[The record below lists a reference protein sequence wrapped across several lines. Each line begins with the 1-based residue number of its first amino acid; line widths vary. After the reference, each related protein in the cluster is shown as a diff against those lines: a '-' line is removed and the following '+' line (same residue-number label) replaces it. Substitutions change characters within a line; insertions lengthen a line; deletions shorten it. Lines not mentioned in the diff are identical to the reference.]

1 LVNYDQTQLRC
12 FPLIQITDYT
22 DKFQYFVTDFRINYL
37 MFMDGF
43 LPQENSRSERQLVKN
58 LDDLDRLNPTPSLL
72 EWNDTLTADAAAGCI
87 HQLFEANV
95 ELYPDHLAVV
105 SITEQLTYRE
115 LNDRANRLA
124 VHLVGLGVKPDM
136 LVGISVERSIEMV
149 VGLLGILKAGGAY
162 VPLDPDYPHD
172 RLSFIINDAAMTVLV
187 TQSQLVAKLPAHQAT
202 IVCIDRLGSALL
214 YETLCERDQDLPA
227 DSESQL
233 VPNLNIGVQPQHL
246 AYAMYTS
253 GSTGQPKGVL
263 IEHRSLVNY
272 AIAANAEYAMTSA
285 DRVLQFASLNFDIS
299 AEEIY
304 TALTSGATLV
314 LRTAETI
321 DIGTF
326 LRHCREWQITMV
338 SLPTAYW
345 HELTIRLETD
355 RLQLPP
361 SLRLTIIGGEKA
373 AIARFRAWQQV
384 VGQQVRLINTYGPT
398 EATII
403 TLCTDLSELDVDQDR
418 LEVPIGRPLANVQ
431 VYILDLDLQPVPIGA
446 PGELYIGGAALA
458 RSYLNRPERTASRFI
473 PNPFSEAFSGRL
485 YKTGDLVRARADG
498 NIEFI
503 SRIDRQV
510 KIRGFRVELTEVE
523 MVIDRHPSI
532 AQTVVIAREDRPGDK
547 KLVAYCVADTRAA
560 PPSISDLRHFV
571 AETLPDYMVPGMF
584 VLLAALPMTVNG
596 KVDLAALP
604 TPVDIRQDADTTFVA
619 PQDQIE
625 LELTKIW
632 QQLLGQQSI
641 GINDNFFELGG
652 HSLLA
657 MRLFNQIEQI
667 WDKSLPLATLLQA
680 QTIEQLAQ
688 IIRQAADFA
697 PWSSLVMIQTG
708 ITAKPPL
715 FCIHPI
721 GGNVLEYY
729 PLATYL
735 GNQRAIYG
743 LQSQGLDGLQPP
755 LNRIEDMASK
765 YIQEMLTVT
774 PDGPYLL
781 IGYSFGGSIA
791 FEIASQLHAQGKQ
804 VDFLG
809 LLDIP
814 APQTPP
820 LRPSLLK
827 ALPIHVSNLW
837 QLNWQER
844 IKYITDRFDYRF
856 NKVDPREFLI
866 RELSNLNPS
875 PHLLNI
881 INSNFQADHDYYPQ
895 VYTGDMYVFRCQVQ
909 SMQYALYKDLGWSDL
924 VNGNVSVLNIT
935 GNHYSLLKEPNVG
948 FLAENLKLCIERS
961 QL

>member
-1 LVNYDQTQLRC
+1 
-12 FPLIQITDYT
+12 
-22 DKFQYFVTDFRINYL
+22 
-37 MFMDGF
+37 MFMDDL
-43 LPQENSRSERQLVKN
+43 LPQENSRFEQQLVEHPGG
-58 LDDLDRLNPTPSLL
+58 LDRSISASSSLPWKETIPVDL
-72 EWNDTLTADAAAGCI
+72 VDRCI

-95 ELYPDHLAVV
+95 ELNPDHLAVV
-105 SITEQLTYRE
+105 SITEQLTYGE
-115 LNDRANRLA
+115 LNNRANRLA
-124 VHLVGLGVKPDM
+124 THLVRLGVQPDM
-136 LVGISVERSIEMV
+136 LVGISVERSIDMV
-149 VGLLGILKAGGAY
+149 VGILGILKAGGAY
-162 VPLDPDYPHD
+162 VPLDPDYPPD

-187 TQSQLVAKLPAHQAT
+187 TQSKLAAKLPAHQAT
-202 IVCIDRLGSALL
+202 LVLIDR
-214 YETLCERDQDLPA
+214 DLPA
-227 DSESQL
+227 DLESQL
-233 VPNLNIGVQPQHL
+233 VPNLNTAVQSQHL

-253 GSTGQPKGVL
+253 GSTGKPKGVL

-321 DIGTF
+321 EIGTF
-326 LRHCREWQITMV
+326 LRHCRDWQITMV

-361 SLRLTIIGGEKA
+361 SLRLAIIGGEKA
-373 AIARFRAWQQV
+373 AISRFRAWQQV

-403 TLCTDLSELDVDQDR
+403 TLCTDLSELDTDPDR

-431 VYILDLDLQPVPIGA
+431 VYILDLDLQPVSIGA
-446 PGELYIGGAALA
+446 PGELHIGGAALA
-458 RSYLNRPERTASRFI
+458 RGYLNRPERTTARFI
-473 PNPFSEAFSGRL
+473 PNPFSDAFSGRL

-510 KIRGFRVELTEVE
+510 KIRGFRIELTEVE
-523 MVIDRHPSI
+523 MVVDSHPGI
-532 AQTVVIAREDRPGDK
+532 AQTVAIAREDHPGAK
-547 KLVAYCVADTRAA
+547 KLVAYCVADTRTA
-560 PPSISDLRHFV
+560 PPSISDLRQFV
-571 AETLPDYMVPGMF
+571 AATLPEYMVPSMF
-584 VLLAALPMTVNG
+584 VLLPSLPMTANG

-604 TPVDIRQDADTTFVA
+604 APATIRADFNPNFVA
-619 PQDQIE
+619 PHDEIE

-641 GINDNFFELGG
+641 GINDNWFELGG

-657 MRLFNQIEQI
+657 VRLFNQIEQI
-667 WDKSLPLATLLQA
+667 WGKSLPLAALLQA

-688 IIRQAADFA
+688 TISQAEDIT
-697 PWSSLVMIQTG
+697 PWSSLVLIQAG
-708 ITAKPPL
+708 ISAKPPL

-729 PLATYL
+729 SLATYL
-735 GNQRAIYG
+735 GNERSIYG

-765 YIQEMLTVT
+765 YIQEMLTVA

-791 FEIASQLHAQGKQ
+791 FEIACQLRAQGKQ

-827 ALPIHVSNLW
+827 SILIHLHNLW
-837 QLNWQER
+837 QLDWQER
-844 IKYITDRFDYRF
+844 RRYIPDRINHRLK
-856 NKVDPREFLI
+856 KVDRREFLMRGLLEI
-866 RELSNLNPS
+866 NPS

-881 INSNFQADHDYYPQ
+881 INSNFQADFDYQPQ
-895 VYTGDMYVFRCQVQ
+895 VYPGDMDLFRCGVQ
-909 SMQYALYKDLGWSDL
+909 SMQYTLYQDLGWTDL
-924 VNGNVSVLNIT
+924 VKGRLSIHNIG
-935 GNHYSLLKEPNVG
+935 GNHYGLLKEPNIRSI
-948 FLAENLKLCIERS
+948 AEKLKLQIERS
-961 QL
+961 EL